1 MIFRAEI
8 QLVLILLC
16 VKPVCD
22 SRCQCEHVQPVSIMM
37 VELRLPSTLL
47 DCVGAE
53 RKKNPKTPKNIK
65 VSLFTEK
72 NTFLPQLD
80 Q

>member
-16 VKPVCD
+16 VKLVCD

-37 VELRLPSTLL
+37 VELRLLSTLL

-53 RKKNPKTPKNIK
+53 RKKKNQD
-65 VSLFTEK
+65 
-72 NTFLPQLD
+72 PQKHKSFSFHSK
-80 Q
+80 